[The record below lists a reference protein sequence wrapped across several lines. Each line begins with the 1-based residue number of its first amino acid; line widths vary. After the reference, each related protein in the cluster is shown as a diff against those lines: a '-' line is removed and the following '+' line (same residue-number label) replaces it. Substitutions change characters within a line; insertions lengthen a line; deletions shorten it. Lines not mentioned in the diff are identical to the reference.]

1 MDNVIQFVGNRI
13 RDVRNKTGLT
23 QFELAERAGL
33 NLSWLGQIE
42 RGQRT
47 ATIITLS
54 KICGAL
60 NISLGELFRESQ
72 KHSFQKGDLIIRE
85 LRELLKGQSEEDK
98 QFIIEVV
105 RRICKKPEQPI
116 KKAKRI

>member
-47 ATIITLS
+47 ATIITLD
-54 KICGAL
+54 KICRAL
-60 NISLGELFRESQ
+60 NISLGEFFSDK
-72 KHSFQKGDLIIRE
+72 KHLHQEDDFLSKELIK
-85 LRELLKGQSEEDK
+85 LLKGKSEKDK
-98 QFIIEVV
+98 KFIIE
-105 RRICKKPEQPI
+105 I
-116 KKAKRI
+116 AKRIFHVEQPEIMQG